1 MARPKKEKTLDR
13 RVSVRLSDETY
24 AAYERMAEAFD
35 VPVGQLMR
43 QILTL
48 EVPELE
54 ELVTALSQ
62 WTNGVP
68 FAVYQ
73 GPVGIGEQAL
83 FRQNSERG
91 GFAERLRYQAAMQFR
106 PDKASQDE
114 NAALRKR

>member
-1 MARPKKEKTLDR
+1 MARPKKERTLER

-24 AAYERMAEAFD
+24 AAYERMATAFG

-54 ELVTALSQ
+54 ELVAVLSQ

-73 GPVGIGEQAL
+73 GPIAANPQEM
-83 FRQNSERG
+83 FRQSSQHG
-91 GFAERLRYQAAMQFR
+91 GFAERLRFQAAMQFR
-106 PDKASQDE
+106 PDKASSDE
-114 NAALRKR
+114 SAALRKA